1 MAFLLCPSP
10 LRILQKLSKWCFKQ
24 THKCTKIRQM
34 IRVII
39 CRPTIFTL
47 FTLPILAL
55 DRDLYARVSYSPIKS
70 IEIPPSHHETP
81 NPHLIDLL
89 SIDVRIK
96 LAKTNDHVKSE
107 VESALACKQKALC
120 FWLNSQFTITIQY
133 NLCICANAG
142 TIHQITPL
150 YCFLCNFTNSNFTCA
165 WTSPSTHSAET
176 CHIM

>member
-1 MAFLLCPSP
+1 MSFLLWEFSKSFQSDA
-10 LRILQKLSKWCFKQ
+10 LSRHTNAQKYAKWFVSLFVDRPFSLSY
-24 THKCTKIRQM
+24 
-34 IRVII
+34 
-39 CRPTIFTL
+39 
-47 FTLPILAL
+47 LPILAL
-55 DRDLYARVSYSPIKS
+55 DRDLYTRVSYSPIKS